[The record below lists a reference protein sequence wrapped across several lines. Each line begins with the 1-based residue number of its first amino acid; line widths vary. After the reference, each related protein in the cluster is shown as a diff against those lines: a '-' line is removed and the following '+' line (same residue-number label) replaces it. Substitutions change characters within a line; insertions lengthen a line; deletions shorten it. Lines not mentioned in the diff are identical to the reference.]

1 MLALRSTPSVA
12 VLVGL
17 VGLAS
22 AGCSTASAAPAHVV
36 AAPPPKDDGRPSKG
50 APTAAGVVH
59 SAALEQLQTAPLEA
73 RTDKQNSIRM
83 LLPDA
88 ANWTRVKFWGVESLV
103 GFRYGKDH
111 HAVAG
116 AFVTHDDDA
125 AKPGA
130 CSKSVEKWAA
140 PFVRAFEVDISF
152 EEPAAFPWQGTIAD
166 VDRVFARTATLTAQ
180 DGYAVAYGAY
190 PAWKGACL
198 VVGIAVP
205 TRDDEARARKVRDRF
220 AAEVLPKVERL
231 MLEEPKERY

>member
-1 MLALRSTPSVA
+1 MLVDRSFSSVA
-12 VLVGL
+12 LLV
-17 VGLAS
+17 AS
-22 AGCSTASAAPAHVV
+22 SAVACAGCSTASASPAHVV

-50 APTAAGVVH
+50 APTAAGLVH

-73 RTDKQNSIRM
+73 RTDKQNSIRI

-116 AFVTHDDDA
+116 AFITKDDNA
-125 AKPGA
+125 SSTGA
-130 CSKSVEKWAA
+130 CSKAIEKWAA
-140 PFVRAFEVDISF
+140 PFVRAFEVDVTF
-152 EEPAAFPWQGTIAD
+152 EEPSAFPWQGMIAD
-166 VDRVFARTATLTAQ
+166 VDCVFARQATLTSQ

-231 MLEEPKERY
+231 LADEPKERY